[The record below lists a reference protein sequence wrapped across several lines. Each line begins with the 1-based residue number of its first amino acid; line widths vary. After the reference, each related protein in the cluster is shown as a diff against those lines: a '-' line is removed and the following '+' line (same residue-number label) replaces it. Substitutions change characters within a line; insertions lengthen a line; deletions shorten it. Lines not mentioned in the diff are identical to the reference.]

1 MRMRRSR
8 YVQLALILALAL
20 IVGTCLPPFISRI
33 QERSLLDQEDVEAAE
48 VVSVSRTERMEKKE
62 PMEKFLFLL
71 QPGVTYIEYAA
82 AGGATREQDEAR
94 DRMVMEMGEL
104 QGWGLLAATDDDKG
118 DFYNHFSVLSEGV
131 YTAANT
137 ENPAQS
143 LVVWQYMI
151 MGSYGELYEVTMDD
165 ASGKIIGLQML
176 ANQTDALP
184 NLLLVG
190 YEEFAYLWGSYLGM
204 SHMEVQD
211 ISYEEVNRKLVMK
224 QWKESYQNFLDMMEM
239 YGFTEDEWYGWG
251 QEIESPYEG
260 DSNGKSKSSAGNSVS
275 NAVGNSGL
283 SESSNVGNI
292 DEESKLSVD
301 NVASDSFGDWFDI
314 DSSISS
320 RQRAA
325 MDADQGIVL
334 DVKYHYGQAGEGAVQ
349 LTWNA
354 YTCGFQAVE

>member
-1 MRMRRSR
+1 MKMRKIR
-8 YVQLALILALAL
+8 YVQLGLILVFTL

-33 QERSLLDQEDVEAAE
+33 QERSLLDQEAVEEAE

-71 QPGVTYIEYAA
+71 QPGVEYIEYAA
-82 AGGATREQDEAR
+82 GAGASRNADMAR
-94 DRMVMEMGEL
+94 DQLEMELEL
-104 QGWGLLAATDDDKG
+104 LWEQGMLAGSGVDMG
-118 DFYNHFSVLSEGV
+118 DFYGSFNVLSEGV

-176 ANQTDALP
+176 ADQTDALP

-190 YEEFAYLWGSYLGM
+190 YEEFAYLWGNYLGM

-224 QWKESYQNFLDMMEM
+224 QWKENYHNFTEMMEL

-251 QEIESPYEG
+251 QEIESPYEE
-260 DSNGKSKSSAGNSVS
+260 NSSGNVSIADGNSKLYVESAVS
-275 NAVGNSGL
+275 
-283 SESSNVGNI
+283 
-292 DEESKLSVD
+292 DTP
-301 NVASDSFGDWFDI
+301 GDWFDT
-314 DSSISS
+314 DYSISS
-320 RQRAA
+320 RARGV

-334 DVKYHYGQAGEGAVQ
+334 DVKYYYGQTGEGAVR
-349 LTWNA
+349 LTGNA
-354 YTCGFQAVE
+354 YTCGFAAAE